1 LAELAGRGGFPETRH
16 SVVRGVASEDVAVRG
31 RAWNALVESYWRP
44 VYKYARLKWRLQR
57 EDAEDLTQAFFARAL
72 EKAFFDR
79 YDPARAR
86 FRTFLRT
93 CLDGFAANEWK
104 AAHRKKRGGDAP
116 LLSLDFLTA
125 EGELREV
132 ELKDER
138 DVEDYFHKEW
148 VRSLFSL
155 SLEAL
160 RRQCQ
165 LSGKRTQF
173 ALFER
178 YDIDA
183 PSSGQRPSYEE
194 LAREHGLP
202 VTQVTNYLAWAR
214 REFRRIVLEKLREL
228 TASEEEFRA
237 EAREILGADPQR

>member
-1 LAELAGRGGFPETRH
+1 MAEAPVRGGFPETRH
-16 SVVRGVASEDVAVRG
+16 SIVRGVASEDVAERG

-44 VYKYARLKWRLQR
+44 VYKYARLKWRLAR
-57 EDAEDLTQAFFARAL
+57 EDAEDLTQGFFARAL

-79 YDPARAR
+79 YDASKAR

-104 AAHRKKRGGDAP
+104 AARRLKRGGGAQ
-116 LLSLDFLTA
+116 LLPLDFLTA

-132 ELKDER
+132 ELEDER
-138 DVEDYFHKEW
+138 DVEDYFRREW

-155 SLEAL
+155 AVEAL
-160 RRQCQ
+160 REQCEQ
-165 LSGKRTQF
+165 DGKRTQF

-183 PSSGQRPSYEE
+183 PSSGERPSYDE
-194 LAREHGLP
+194 LAREHALP

-214 REFRRIVLEKLREL
+214 REFRKIVLAKLREL

-237 EAREILGADPQR
+237 EAREILGADVR

>member
-1 LAELAGRGGFPETRH
+1 MAEVIGHGGFPETRH
-16 SVVRGVASEDVAVRG
+16 SIVRGVASEEEAERS
-31 RAWNALVESYWRP
+31 RAFGALVESYWRP
-44 VYKYARLKWRLQR
+44 VYKYARLKWRLPR

-79 YDPARAR
+79 YDPGRAR

-104 AAHRKKRGGDAP
+104 AARRLKRGGGAR

-125 EGELREV
+125 EGELRPV

-138 DVEDYFHKEW
+138 DVEDYFQREW
-148 VRSLFSL
+148 VRSLFAQAV
-155 SLEAL
+155 EAL
-160 RRQCQ
+160 RGQCERT
-165 LSGKRTQF
+165 GKRTQI

-178 YDIDA
+178 YDLDA
-183 PSSGQRPSYEE
+183 PDVAARPSYQE

-202 VTQVTNYLAWAR
+202 VTQVTNHLAWAR
-214 REFRRIVLEKLREL
+214 REFRKIVLDKLREL

-237 EAREILGADPQR
+237 EAREILGADVR